1 MAENSEWCG
10 LVKILSKQMWVVVNY
25 SVKDQTE
32 TFFVNETEEKN
43 KKNKNIWMTILL
55 YAIPVFKFLSY
66 IK

>member
-1 MAENSEWCG
+1 
-10 LVKILSKQMWVVVNY
+10 MWVVVNY